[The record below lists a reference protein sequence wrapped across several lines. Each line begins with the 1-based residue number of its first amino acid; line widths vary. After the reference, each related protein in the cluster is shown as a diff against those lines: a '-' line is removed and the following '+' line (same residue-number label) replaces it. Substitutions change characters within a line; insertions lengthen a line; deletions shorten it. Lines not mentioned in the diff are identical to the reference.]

1 MSRVAMKVSL
11 PVKQAADM
19 IVDKLDG
26 RLVHQETHQVGDKHV
41 TTLIFE
47 KYFMRVKNR
56 VALVVML
63 EDFKGH
69 TSLRVVST
77 GSSEGM
83 FINFDWGAAS
93 SFVSSV
99 ERILADYISEKT
111 ELVEL

>member
-1 MSRVAMKVSL
+1 MKVSL

-26 RLVHQETHQVGDKHV
+26 RLVHIETHQVEGKNM
-41 TTLIFE
+41 TTLVFE

-56 VALVVML
+56 VALVVIL
-63 EDFKGH
+63 EDFKGD

-83 FINFDWGAAS
+83 FINFDWGAAN

-99 ERILADYISEKT
+99 ERILSDYILENT
-111 ELVEL
+111 QLEEL